1 MVRMRG
7 EASMDRSAPSAMAR
21 TLGALFLAGALTGAL
36 TVLLPHPAAA
46 DDTVLWSNV
55 ALALA
60 GSLALL
66 AVSRA
71 GWLRAWM
78 CQIAIAVGTL
88 LITRAIVAGG
98 DVDLYSFWYLW
109 VGLYA
114 FFYFGRWWGFAHMAV
129 VGSAYAYALIQEPPP
144 SPLAHWVMTVGTI
157 TVAGVLIDILASR
170 VRRQVDQADARS
182 RALSAVAT
190 VAHELSRRTS
200 PVSAAPAVC
209 ESALEVTGAAE
220 AVLWEPNRKGDAL
233 VATASTAPDAKG
245 EVIPF
250 LSTPSG
256 VVQAFA
262 TGEPQFVRDSTSSDV
277 PVLARAA
284 PGSALYRPVSRE
296 GTPIGVLAIHWIE
309 RFDAIPEE
317 AGWVVGLLAVEAAIA
332 IERAETLSRLELVA
346 STDDLTGLE
355 NRRAWDAHLKREVAR
370 ARRAGSPLAVAL
382 LDLDHFKRY
391 NDRYGH
397 QAGDRLLKEVAAN
410 WQRAI
415 RDTDILARYGGEEF
429 ALALPGAD
437 LEGAIRLL
445 ERLRGVTPKGERVS
459 AGVVQW
465 DGRESEHELIARADG
480 ALYSAKRGGRD
491 RIVSA

>member
-1 MVRMRG
+1 MVREGG
-7 EASMDRSAPSAMAR
+7 EATVDRTAAMAR
-21 TLGALFLAGALTGAL
+21 VLGALFLAGALTGAL

-46 DDTVLWSNV
+46 DDTLLWSNV

-66 AVSRA
+66 GVSRTR
-71 GWLRAWM
+71 WLRPWM
-78 CQIAIAVGTL
+78 CQAAIAIGTL
-88 LITRAIVAGG
+88 LITRAVLAGG
-98 DVDLYSFWYLW
+98 DVELYSFWYLW
-109 VGLYA
+109 VALYA
-114 FFYFGRWWGFAHMAV
+114 FFYFGRVWGAVHMAL
-129 VGSAYAYALIQEPPP
+129 VGVAYAYVLIREPTT
-144 SPLAHWVMTVGTI
+144 SPLTHWVMTVGTI
-157 TVAGVLIDILASR
+157 TVAGVLVDVLAGR
-170 VRRQVDQADARS
+170 VRRRAEQADARA

-233 VATASTAPDAKG
+233 VATASTAPDVKG
-245 EVIPF
+245 AVMPF

-256 VVQAFA
+256 VVQAFTA
-262 TGEPQFVRDSTSSDV
+262 GEPRFVRESGTADA
-277 PVLARAA
+277 PALARAA
-284 PGSALYRPVSRE
+284 PGSALYQPVSRE
-296 GTPIGVLAIHWIE
+296 GTPIGVLAIHWIA
-309 RFDAIPEE
+309 RFDAMPEE
-317 AGWVVGLLAVEAAIA
+317 DGWVVGLLAVEAAIA
-332 IERAETLSRLELVA
+332 IERAETLNRLEQVA

-355 NRRAWDAHLKREVAR
+355 NRRAWDEHLKREVAR
-370 ARRAGSPLAVAL
+370 ARRAGSPLTVAL

-391 NDRYGH
+391 NDRFGH

-410 WQRAI
+410 WQRVI
-415 RDTDILARYGGEEF
+415 RETDIIARYGGEEF

-437 LEGAIRLL
+437 LEGAIKLL
-445 ERLRGVTPKGERVS
+445 ERLRGVTPEGERVS

-491 RIVSA
+491 RIVAA